1 MMSMD
6 VFLRVAQFMVL
17 QFSGLNKEDLN
28 LLLFIFEN
36 KLVQKRQKILKV
48 NPQDNPSIRE
58 GAIWA
63 WVLT

>member
-58 GAIWA
+58 GAIW
-63 WVLT
+63 VLT